1 MRRLPVLAAA
11 LLGAATAAAAPP
23 RILSLA
29 PHLTEIAY
37 AAGAGP
43 ALVGTVE
50 YSDFPAAARD
60 LPRVGDGWRVDFER
74 VLALRPDVVL
84 AWTSGTPRAT
94 IERLAAMRLRV
105 VEVPTFRLADV
116 PAALRRIGE
125 LAGTRGDA
133 ERAARR
139 FEDEVERLRRRYAG
153 VPTLGVFVQI
163 DDEPLFTVNGRH
175 VISEAVELCGGRNVF
190 GGLAQIAPQIDVE
203 AVLAQDPAVILSTD
217 DTIAE
222 PLRQWQ
228 RWPELAAVRG
238 GTVYSLPSDTVARA
252 SPRLVEGVRA
262 VCTALDDARR
272 RLARG
277 GGDP

>member
-1 MRRLPVLAAA
+1 MRWLSVLATA
-11 LLGAATAAAAPP
+11 LLGASAADAASP
-23 RILSLA
+23 RIVSLA

-50 YSDFPAAARD
+50 YSDFPAAARG

-84 AWTSGTPRAT
+84 AWSSGTPRAT
-94 IERLAAMRLRV
+94 IDRLAAMRLRI

-116 PAALRRIGE
+116 PAALRLIGE
-125 LAGTRGDA
+125 LAGTGAEA
-133 ERAARR
+133 ERAAQR
-139 FEDEVERLRRRYAG
+139 FESGVERLRRQYAG
-153 VPTLGVFVQI
+153 APPLDVFVQI

-190 GGLAQIAPQIDVE
+190 AGLAQIAPQIDVE

-217 DTIAE
+217 DTIAD
-222 PLRQWQ
+222 PLRQWR

-262 VCTALDDARR
+262 VCDALDDARR
-272 RLARG
+272 RLGTTVAG
-277 GGDP
+277 P

>member
-1 MRRLPVLAAA
+1 M
-11 LLGAATAAAAPP
+11 
-23 RILSLA
+23 
-29 PHLTEIAY
+29 
-37 AAGAGP
+37 
-43 ALVGTVE
+43 
-50 YSDFPAAARD
+50 
-60 LPRVGDGWRVDFER
+60 
-74 VLALRPDVVL
+74 
-84 AWTSGTPRAT
+84 
-94 IERLAAMRLRV
+94 
-105 VEVPTFRLADV
+105 
-116 PAALRRIGE
+116 
-125 LAGTRGDA
+125 
-133 ERAARR
+133 
-139 FEDEVERLRRRYAG
+139 ERLRRQYAG
-153 VPTLGVFVQI
+153 APAISVFVQI

-175 VISEAVELCGGRNVF
+175 VISEAVELCGGRNVLA
-190 GGLAQIAPQIDVE
+190 GLAQIAPQIDVE

-272 RLARG
+272 RLARD

>member
-1 MRRLPVLAAA
+1 MRRLPALVAA
-11 LLGAATAAAAPP
+11 LLCAAAATAAPP
-23 RILSLA
+23 RIVSLA

-84 AWTSGTPRAT
+84 AWTSGTPRTT
-94 IERLAAMRLRV
+94 IERLAAMRLQV
-105 VEVPTFRLADV
+105 IEVPTFRLADV

-125 LAGTRGDA
+125 LAGTRAEA

-139 FEDEVERLRRRYAG
+139 FEVEVERLRLQYAG
-153 VPTLGVFVQI
+153 AAALSVFVQI
-163 DDEPLFTVNGRH
+163 DDEPLFTVNERH

-190 GGLAQIAPQIDVE
+190 AGLAQIAPQIDVE

-228 RWPELAAVRG
+228 RWPGLAAVRG
-238 GTVYSLPSDTVARA
+238 GTVYSLSSDTVARA

-262 VCTALDDARR
+262 VCHALDDARR
-272 RLARG
+272 RLGKGAG
-277 GGDP
+277 P